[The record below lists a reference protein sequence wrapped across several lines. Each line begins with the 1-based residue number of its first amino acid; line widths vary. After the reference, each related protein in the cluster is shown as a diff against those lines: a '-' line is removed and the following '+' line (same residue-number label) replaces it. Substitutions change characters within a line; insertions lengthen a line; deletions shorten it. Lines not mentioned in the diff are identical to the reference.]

1 MSSTP
6 FDDLINQVLRQLPEG
21 MQTLQNDVQ
30 RNMRAVLTAGLQ
42 RLDLVTR
49 QEFEIQ
55 RQMLERAQQQLK
67 MLEAKISELEA
78 SIIKERDNY

>member
-30 RNMRAVLTAGLQ
+30 RNMRAVLSAGLQ

-67 MLEAKISELEA
+67 ILESKISELESA
-78 SIIKERDNY
+78 IKK